1 MKMKHV
7 LVVDDEEAIVYI
19 FRRYLEVAGFRVTTA
34 GDGVEAL
41 EVFGR
46 ERIDALVTDARMPRM
61 GGEELI
67 NRIRPV
73 RPDMPI
79 VVVSAYP
86 TEIGK
91 GSPGVRV
98 FSKPVDAASLVAAL
112 ADMLGDLETAGLDP
126 VPGS

>member
-41 EVFGR
+41 EAFER
-46 ERIDALVTDARMPRM
+46 ERVDALVTDARMPRM

-67 NRIRPV
+67 NRVRAS
-73 RPDMPI
+73 RPDMP
-79 VVVSAYP
+79 VVVASAYP

-91 GSPGVRV
+91 TLPSVRV
-98 FSKPVDAASLVAAL
+98 FSKPVDAARLIAAL
-112 ADMLGDLETAGLDP
+112 NDMLGDVETAGLDP
-126 VPGS
+126 VRGN